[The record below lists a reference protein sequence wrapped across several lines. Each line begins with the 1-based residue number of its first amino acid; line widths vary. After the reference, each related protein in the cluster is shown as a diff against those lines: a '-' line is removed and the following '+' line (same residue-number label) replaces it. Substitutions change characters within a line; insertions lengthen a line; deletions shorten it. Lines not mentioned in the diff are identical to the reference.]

1 MPFLKILPSPI
12 DVLSPI
18 TELLS
23 IITFSPI
30 LTSFLIAVV
39 VLVLVVLLVPPIL
52 GGRVSSDKLEK
63 VFEYRSTVLGVILT
77 AFGAWI
83 GAGAAYFFGRENLK
97 MATEKMMKMREPSA
111 QERLR
116 RTVVRDIPPRPLDWR
131 PHPENT
137 LAEIYDRLTQ
147 CPDYW
152 FIPIFSKQND
162 LITVLNEEAFWRY
175 VSGYE
180 SSGSSALGAGQEKN
194 LRVRSAAEM
203 PDLETTTVGVFLAEI
218 GGEELKTKIVEKPV
232 HPLSKE
238 CADRYKRFLGI
249 YVSCTLEESAADVY
263 RRMAH
268 WRPGEEARLA
278 IVFGENGKPTH
289 FFTTEEVRR
298 LLIDIE

>member
-1 MPFLKILPSPI
+1 M
-12 DVLSPI
+12 
-18 TELLS
+18 
-23 IITFSPI
+23 
-30 LTSFLIAVV
+30 
-39 VLVLVVLLVPPIL
+39 LVLVVLLVPPIL

-97 MATEKMMKMREPSA
+97 TATEKMMAMREPSA

-116 RTVVRDIPPRPLDWR
+116 RTAVRDIPPRPLDWR
-131 PHPENT
+131 PHPNHT
-137 LAEIYDRLTQ
+137 LADIYTRLTQ
-147 CPDYW
+147 YPDYW
-152 FIPIFSKQND
+152 FIPVFDDENN

-175 VSGYE
+175 VSGYK
-180 SSGSSALGAGQEKN
+180 SSEPGGTGASQGSKPCI
-194 LRVRSAAEM
+194 RSKKEM

-218 GGEELKTKIVEKPV
+218 GDAGLRTKLSECGETLRGPKDDAP
-232 HPLSKE
+232 
-238 CADRYKRFLGI
+238 RYTRFLGI
-249 YVSCTLEESAADVY
+249 YVSCTLHESAADVY